1 MLNPGDIWCKYNLN
15 NQFSCMGL
23 VDYHVLFSREQEG
36 EGPWARER
44 VGDEM
49 VDNQRGA

>member
-1 MLNPGDIWCKYNLN
+1 
-15 NQFSCMGL
+15 MGL